1 MIIYPWI
8 SEQQSGSIS
17 GPNSLLKYQKSS
29 SALYKSQNW
38 DLEDEIYDE
47 DSFAKLCKS
56 METEELQT
64 SKGFKNYIKI
74 N

>member
-8 SEQQSGSIS
+8 LEQQSGSIS

-38 DLEDEIYDE
+38 DLEEEIYDE

-64 SKGFKNYIKI
+64 SKGF
-74 N
+74 